1 MEQMFD
7 QKPENMLS
15 KMIVIA
21 LCVAIS
27 KEKRSQLLDAKRI
40 RHSPAASPSRADTD
54 DEAVEEEVT
63 IPQVPCRF
71 IMSHFIGLR
80 SFNQF
85 FLVCGNLDYQ
95 TFDLI
100 TYMSDN
106 IVPGLEHLYMTLL
119 LAVYFH
125 LWQACY

>member
-1 MEQMFD
+1 
-7 QKPENMLS
+7 MLS
-15 KMIVIA
+15 RLIVIA

-106 IVPGLEHLYMTLL
+106 IVPGLGHLYLTLN
-119 LAVYFH
+119 LAVYYN

>member
-85 FLVCGNLDYQ
+85 F
-95 TFDLI
+95 FDLI

-106 IVPGLEHLYMTLL
+106 IVPGLEHLYMTLI